1 MTTYRMVEVVGV
13 SDKSYEEAISTA
25 IADAKS
31 SLQDSQQALEVEVGV
46 QFIEQRG
53 RLVDG
58 EITEFQR
65 RLNTS
70 FSVKK

>member
-31 SLQDSQQALEVEVGV
+31 SLQDSQQALEGEGWFQV
-46 QFIEQRG
+46 IDQRG

-58 EITEFQR
+58 EITEFQI
-65 RLNTS
+65 RLNVS